1 MNRNQHPRRLRS
13 RPRHGAMVLAGA
25 LAGLAVVAFLFGRHE
40 GGRGDALARA
50 GRDPVV
56 SPVASTQSA
65 TPIPGARPDTSF
77 PLWGVPF
84 LEADHARARFD
95 QVINGIAVGPTVSV
109 ASSGRCTNQTAR
121 SVPLAGLDA
130 GPLTLPTLP
139 VPASAVIDSESA
151 IACDGQVVLVER
163 SYALRPAPDAE
174 RKTRTGEAS
183 WFDIDH
189 GGAVSIYRGFKQFP
203 AQDSDIAAHRWSATT
218 VAGLPA
224 AVRKPILDEGFGPAI
239 VVVWD
244 SARGIQTVVTGLDVP
259 LSALITV
266 AEEALR

>member
-1 MNRNQHPRRLRS
+1 
-13 RPRHGAMVLAGA
+13 MVLAGA

-40 GGRGDALARA
+40 SGRGDALARA

-56 SPVASTQSA
+56 SPVASTQPA
-65 TPIPGARPDTSF
+65 TPIPGDRPDTYPSWKLITPVRALIRSSTESRSARRSTSRAAGAARIRRLGRF
-77 PLWGVPF
+77 PWRGSMP
-84 LEADHARARFD
+84 
-95 QVINGIAVGPTVSV
+95 
-109 ASSGRCTNQTAR
+109 AR
-121 SVPLAGLDA
+121 SPS
-130 GPLTLPTLP
+130 PPLP